1 MERRRCDLLQSCE
14 PIFFMKDPA
23 FLFYPNDFIIGTQF
37 MSDEEIGK
45 YIRILCAMHQHG
57 RLSETQI
64 LGICHG
70 ILPASVRH
78 KLQVDESGLFFNERL
93 EAEIGKRRK
102 FADNQKVKANK
113 RWAGKSHGNAT
124 ASATAMPII
133 NENENLN
140 KVISKEGVIG
150 GGFYKP
156 EDFDILPDQYFQ
168 TSIEQMKIQKNISIS
183 REQVSQMW
191 FIFKNQQL
199 AGDKYYNSKSDVFRH
214 FSNWIKNQ
222 KFEQNGKLTKTQQRD
237 QIMQQW
243 ITDNISSDG
252 IPPNFGY

>member
-1 MERRRCDLLQSCE
+1 ME
-14 PIFFMKDPA
+14 
-23 FLFYPNDFIIGTQF
+23 
-37 MSDEEIGK
+37 
-45 YIRILCAMHQHG
+45 
-57 RLSETQI
+57 
-64 LGICHG
+64 
-70 ILPASVRH
+70 
-78 KLQVDESGLFFNERL
+78 
-93 EAEIGKRRK
+93 
-102 FADNQKVKANK
+102 
-113 RWAGKSHGNAT
+113 
-124 ASATAMPII
+124 
-133 NENENLN
+133 NENENVN

-168 TSIEQMKIQKNISIS
+168 TSIEQMKIQKNISIT